1 MRQVAIICGGRSSEF
16 DISMKSAT
24 TILSNFPKNYTCHRV
39 VLNEQGWWLSSE
51 EGMERVDLNDFSVLY
66 QGKRL
71 TFDLA
76 ITYIHG
82 YPGEDGKVQAYLD
95 MMNIPYLNSNPLA
108 SELSFDKWFCNQ
120 FLKNFG
126 IPVAESV
133 LYLNKNQ
140 HATKEVIAQL
150 GLPCFVKPTD
160 SGSSYGV
167 TMVKRE
173 EDFDA
178 ALDYAFSEGDSVV
191 VESYLKG
198 KEVTCGVYRS
208 PVGIVTLP
216 PTEIV
221 AEGDYFDF
229 AAKYEGK
236 SQEITPARISASELE
251 RIHAFTKQIYSTLRL
266 RSLARIDFILVE
278 GQPYLVEVNTTPGFS
293 PASIVPQQLKCA
305 GIAIEDCFDQI
316 LRAEF
321 PDWY

>member
-1 MRQVAIICGGRSSEF
+1 MRQVAIICGGLSSEF

-133 LYLNKNQ
+133 LYLNKYE
-140 HATKEVIAQL
+140 HTTKEVIAQL

-278 GQPYLVEVNTTPGFS
+278 GQPHLVEVNTTPGFS

>member
-1 MRQVAIICGGRSSEF
+1 MRHVAIIYGGLSSEF
-16 DISMKSAT
+16 EISLKSAT
-24 TILSNFPKNYTCHRV
+24 TILANFPKTYQCHRII
-39 VLNEQGWWLSSE
+39 LNEEGWWLSSS
-51 EGMERVDLNDFSVLY
+51 EGLERVDLNDFSVSY
-66 QGKRL
+66 ENKRL

-76 ITYIHG
+76 LVYIHG

-95 MMNIPYLNSNPLA
+95 MMNVPYLNSNPLS

-126 IPVAESV
+126 IPVADSV
-133 LYLNKNQ
+133 LYLQKNQ
-140 HATKEVIAQL
+140 HETKEVLGKL

-208 PVGIVTLP
+208 PEGIVALP

-236 SQEITPARISASELE
+236 SQEITPARISEKELE
-251 RIHAFTKQIYSTLRL
+251 RIHAYTKQIYSTLRL
-266 RSLARIDFILVE
+266 RSLARIDFIIVD
-278 GQPYLVEVNTTPGFS
+278 GQPHLVEVNTTPGFS

-305 GIAIEDCFDQI
+305 GISIEACFDQI

-321 PDWY
+321 PEWH

>member
-1 MRQVAIICGGRSSEF
+1 MRQVAIICGGLSSEF
-16 DISMKSAT
+16 EISMKSAT
-24 TILSNFPKNYTCHRV
+24 TILSNFPKDYACHRV

-66 QGKRL
+66 KGKRL

-95 MMNIPYLNSNPLA
+95 MMNIPYLNSNSLA

-140 HATKEVIAQL
+140 HAKEEVIAQL

-208 PVGIVTLP
+208 PDGIVTLP

-236 SQEITPARISASELE
+236 SQEITPARISETELK

-266 RSLARIDFILVE
+266 RSLARIDFILVD
-278 GQPYLVEVNTTPGFS
+278 GQPHLVEVNTTPGFS